1 MGEVYKAQDT
11 RLKRLVALKLLPPEL
26 TRDKAA
32 KQRFLQEAQ
41 AASALDHPNICTIHE
56 IDETP
61 DGQFYL
67 VMAYYEGETLKEKI
81 ERGPLPIDEALD
93 IAIQAGQ
100 GLSKAHDAGITHRDI
115 KPANLMLTADGTA
128 KILDFGLAK
137 LAGAEDITQTGTT
150 LGTVAYMSPEQ
161 LRGEEVDPRSD
172 IWSLGV
178 VLFEM
183 IAGQRPFKG
192 EQLQA
197 VSVGILQSQPAPLTG
212 SRTGVPAELQR
223 VVNRGL
229 AKPVADR
236 YQTVADLLSE
246 LRTVKRALD
255 SGATAAAGVE
265 KSVPSIAVLPF
276 SNMSPDQEQ
285 EYFCDGLAEELIDA
299 LARLDGLRVVAR
311 TSAFQFKGQ
320 ALDVGEI
327 GRRLKVG
334 TVLEGS
340 VRKAGNRLRIN
351 AQLIN
356 ASDGYHLWSERY
368 DRDMDDIFAVQDEI
382 ARSVVEKLKVK
393 LLGTADTPLVRK
405 PTDNLEA
412 YNLVLQGRYYSVRA
426 TGAALEKSLACF
438 TQALA
443 VEPTYAQ
450 AHAGIA
456 TAQAIR
462 AIVSLAAPHT
472 VMPEVREAALKTLA
486 LDETVADAHAALAL
500 VLHFYDWDWAG
511 AEREYRWALELNPGD
526 TLARCGYA
534 NLLGMVGRVDE
545 SVAEARSAV
554 ERDPVA
560 PFCRYILAQQFV
572 MARRFEEAIAE
583 AHAAIEL
590 DSSYNHL
597 YMTLGWGLAGLGRHD
612 EAVDAFRRQMIAAA
626 GDPFSQGWLGWALGL
641 AGHRQEALTILGD
654 LEGRRSQGYVGGL
667 LLACVSLGLDEHDQA
682 ISWLQEAAEERD
694 GLMTLVNTLPV
705 FGPLRSDPRFQALLR
720 RIAWPLAL
728 TRPCHPADVA
738 YRPIVLTAFLYSSI
752 MES

>member
-1 MGEVYKAQDT
+1 MSLGPGTLLGPYQIASQLGSGGMGVVYEATDP
-11 RLKRLVALKLLPPEL
+11 RLKRTVAIKLLPPDL
-26 TRDKAA
+26 TRDETA

-56 IDETP
+56 INETD
-61 DGQFYL
+61 DGQLYL
-67 VMAYYEGETLKEKI
+67 VMAHYGGETLKERI
-81 ERGPLPIDEALD
+81 ARGPLELDDAVD
-93 IAIQAGQ
+93 IATQVGE
-100 GLSKAHDAGITHRDI
+100 GLAEAHKAGIVHRDI
-115 KPANLMLTADGTA
+115 KPANLLVTTTGVV

-137 LAGAEDITQTGTT
+137 LAGAEGVTQTGTT
-150 LGTVAYMSPEQ
+150 VGTVAYMSPEQ
-161 LRGEEVDPRSD
+161 AKGQEVDHRTD

-178 VLFEM
+178 VLHEM
-183 IAGQRPFKG
+183 LAGTPPFQGENLLAISNAILQRPPK
-192 EQLQA
+192 
-197 VSVGILQSQPAPLTG
+197 SLTG
-212 SRTGVPAELQR
+212 LRPGVLPLDLAQ
-223 VVNRGL
+223 VVTHMMTKDRD
-229 AKPVADR
+229 DR
-236 YQTVADLLSE
+236 YQTVAYMLSKLE
-246 LRTVKRALD
+246 RMKREVTAT
-255 SGATAAAGVE
+255 GASV
-265 KSVPSIAVLPF
+265 SQPDVPSIAVLPF
-276 SNMSPDQEQ
+276 RNMSTDPEQ
-285 EYFCDGLAEELIDA
+285 EYFCEGMAEEIINA
-299 LARLDGLRVVAR
+299 LTTLEGLHVASR
-311 TSAFQFKGQ
+311 TSAFQAKARDF
-320 ALDVGEI
+320 DMVEI
-327 GRRLKVG
+327 ATRLKVG
-334 TVLEGS
+334 AVLEGS
-340 VRKAGNRLRIN
+340 VRKAGNRLRVT

-356 ASDGYHLWSERY
+356 VSDGYHLWSERY
-368 DRDMDDIFAVQDEI
+368 DRDMDDIFAVQDDI
-382 ARSVVEKLKVK
+382 ARTVVEKLKVK

-426 TGAALEKSLACF
+426 TAAALEKSLACF

-472 VMPEVREAALKTLA
+472 VMPEAKEAALKTLA

-511 AEREYRWALELNPGD
+511 AEREYRRALELNPGD
-526 TLARCGYA
+526 TFARCAYA
-534 NLLGMVGRVDE
+534 NLLGMVGRVNE

-554 ERDPVA
+554 ERDPVS

-590 DSSYNHL
+590 DSSYSHL

-612 EAVDAFRRQMIAAA
+612 EAVDAFRQQVIAAA
-626 GDPFSQGWLGWALGL
+626 GDSFSQGWLGWALGL
-641 AGHRQEALTILGD
+641 AGHRQEALTIRGD
-654 LEGRRSQGYVGGL
+654 LEGRRSQEYVGGL

-705 FGPLRSDPRFQALLR
+705 FGPLRSDPRFQALLQR
-720 RIAWPLAL
+720 MNFPTGA
-728 TRPCHPADVA
+728 
-738 YRPIVLTAFLYSSI
+738 
-752 MES
+752 